1 MSSTA
6 SSLTKIGEEIDEF
19 TTLVSTRLVTLS
31 SQLVR
36 TKSDLSKRS
45 REIDIINEKMSKIS
59 KDMES
64 KIELNVGGTVFTTT
78 LSVLTSEKDS
88 FFTAMF
94 SEQFQTKPDEK
105 GQYFIDRDPALFKY
119 IIRYLRNRTVDPNW
133 KKLVLQDRLTEM
145 LDEIEYYQIR
155 SLRPLIELALPK
167 IDISGMT
174 AEHVKVEILGARATV
189 KIPRDQE
196 TWVTVLFEACTRW
209 RINILHLPGSDH
221 NQDHNMEARDSSPVS
236 SDEETN
242 QPSETIL
249 IGVCEPSTFQSDVTN
264 DRNYGAFYV
273 NNIGGRTCDSY
284 DNQKWGSPEFKM
296 GDVIDF
302 ECDGGKLNMAIN
314 GKHFGTAYTEIPKS
328 CTPAIELQSYVIPNA
343 SEKSIPYIE
352 FIKLE

>member
-31 SQLVR
+31 SQLAR
-36 TKSDLSKRS
+36 TKSELSKRS

-167 IDISGMT
+167 VDISRMT
-174 AEHVKVEILGARATV
+174 AEHVEVQILGAMATV
-189 KIPRDQE
+189 KIPTDQE
-196 TWVTVLFEACTRW
+196 TWVTVQFKACTRW
-209 RINILHLPGSDH
+209 RIKILHLPES
-221 NQDHNMEARDSSPVS
+221 DHNMEARDSSTVA

-242 QPSETIL
+242 QPRETIL
-249 IGVCEPSTFQSDVTN
+249 IGVCEPSTFKRDVTN
-264 DRNYGAFYV
+264 DRNNGAFYV
-273 NNIGGRTCDSY
+273 NNIGGRTSDAY
-284 DNQKWGSPEFKM
+284 DNQKWGIPEFKM

-302 ECDGGKLNMAIN
+302 ECGEGKLNIAIN
-314 GKHFGTAYTEIPKS
+314 GKHFGTAYTKIPKS

-343 SEKSIPYIE
+343 SEKYMPYIE